1 MLSFIEY
8 LDNYNEEQLLDI
20 ILEAAD
26 IDLSTVDGEWDSDR
40 KKFYFNVPGDSCPES
55 RRIYP
60 GGRCYK
66 VTISGYEGDGVSIA
80 FDRGGSYSDADSG
93 VAFSA
98 IKIILKAIGTYIEEK
113 KPSKIS
119 WSAVSKSKA
128 NKVTGQVH
136 NPEAR
141 ANIYE
146 KWAKRHLFPDKYVP
160 LNRDS
165 WVSRKKYDDEYVS
178 KGYPAIPQT
187 INLQSS
193 DREKTE
199 AINDLKEKATA
210 AREDIQRR
218 EMESRRREEEE
229 RERVRTE
236 RAQAAQQDPRY
247 NPEGLKVDDLIY
259 VLQNRQYVEEGTI
272 GKITGFDFRP
282 IDPYAEDRGYKL
294 YVNFKQQVSDG
305 SFRSD
310 TYRLPVENVQKDTE
324 ERRSERETQRVAK
337 LQELL
342 ADRRSNPNDIKV
354 GDEVAYRSRRGDMNV
369 FTGTVED
376 LNFKKDY
383 GDYKLLVKINW
394 DDSSKISMSHAGTE
408 FDSYVNLENV
418 SKASVYKDKLASLI
432 SDRTANPSGIKVGD
446 QVITFLAS
454 DPTHRH
460 NGMVGKVREIMYQE
474 GYNWSGTANDYKLLA
489 FVEWDERSATSL
501 GANQNRAVDAK
512 SLILNNADVNNR
524 IQSATRG
531 HQVQQ
536 QVDRN
541 RERHERRLRDDEEL
555 RQSQEVGMS
564 SQTPEELER
573 LVNHSSN
580 PQKIRPGDFVKVNS
594 WRRGLRNKKGLVVAL
609 FSSSYDRDLI
619 YVKIKIH
626 RSDRVATTLQI
637 SSVERDTS
645 ATAARIQNRQARRDS
660 VSSLSRGFNIGDRVK
675 ITRGR
680 YNQRTGRILNFRLT
694 ANDALSAIIVSDQ
707 GTTEVGGTHQPFP
720 NFSVNINF
728 VERLQ
733 GTPTQTSNPNSL
745 PESNLTFSSY
755 LKIFESF
762 S

>member
-1 MLSFIEY
+1 MLGFIEY
-8 LDNYNEEQLLDI
+8 LENYNEQQLLDI
-20 ILEAAD
+20 ILEAVD
-26 IDLSTVDGEWDSDR
+26 IDLSSVDGEWDSGR
-40 KKFYFNVPGDSCPES
+40 SNFYFNVPGDNCPES

-66 VTISGYEGDGVSIA
+66 VHIYGGDSVSIA
-80 FDRGGSYSDADSG
+80 FDRGGSYQDADAG
-93 VAFSA
+93 AAFNA
-98 IKIILKAIGTYIEEK
+98 IRIILAAIGVYLEEK

-128 NKVTGQVH
+128 NKVTGQMQ
-136 NPEAR
+136 NPDAR
-141 ANIYE
+141 ASIYE
-146 KWAKRHLFPDKYVP
+146 RWAKRHLFPDKYVP
-160 LNRDS
+160 LNRDH
-165 WVSRKKYDDEYVS
+165 WISREKYDNEYVS
-178 KGYPAIPQT
+178 NGYPAIPQT

-193 DREKTE
+193 DREKT
-199 AINDLKEKATA
+199 IVIKDLKEKAAA
-210 AREDIQRR
+210 AREEIQRR
-218 EMESRRREEEE
+218 EIEAREREEQE

-236 RAQAAQQDPRY
+236 RAQAAQQDPRH

-310 TYRLPVENVQKDTE
+310 IFRLPVENVQKDTE
-324 ERRSERETQRVAK
+324 ERRSERERQRVAK

-376 LNFKKDY
+376 LNFKKEY

-394 DDSSKISMSHAGTE
+394 DDSSKISMSHANIE
-408 FDSYVNLENV
+408 FDNYVNLENV

-432 SDRTANPSGIKVGD
+432 SDRTANPNGIKVGD

-460 NGMVGKVREIMYQE
+460 NGMVGKVREMMYQE

-489 FVEWDERSATSL
+489 FVDWDERSATSL
-501 GANQNRAVDAK
+501 GPNQNRAVDAK
-512 SLILNNADVNNR
+512 SLILNNSDVNNR
-524 IQSATRG
+524 IQAATRG

-555 RQSQEVGMS
+555 RRSQESGIS

-573 LVNHSSN
+573 LVNHPSN
-580 PQKIRPGDFVKVNS
+580 PQKIRPGDFVKVVNH
-594 WRRGLRNKKGLVVAL
+594 WRRGLRNKKGVVVGL
-609 FSSSYDRDLI
+609 YSYTYDRDII

-626 RSDRVATTLQI
+626 RSDRSATTLQI
-637 SSVERDTS
+637 SNVERDTS

-660 VSSLSRGFNIGDRVK
+660 VSALSRGFNIGDRVK
-675 ITRGR
+675 VTRGR

-694 ANDALSAIIVSDQ
+694 ASDALSAIIVSDQ
-707 GTTEVGGTHQPFP
+707 GTTGVDGTHQPFP
-720 NFSVNINF
+720 NFSVNVNF
-728 VERLQ
+728 IESLQ
-733 GTPTQTSNPNSL
+733 GTPTQPSNHGL
-745 PESNLTFSSY
+745 PENNLTFSDY
-755 LKIFESF
+755 LRIVESF

>member
-394 DDSSKISMSHAGTE
+394 NDDSKLSMRNAGTE
-408 FDSYVNLENV
+408 LDSYVNLENV

-489 FVEWDERSATSL
+489 FVDWDERSATSL